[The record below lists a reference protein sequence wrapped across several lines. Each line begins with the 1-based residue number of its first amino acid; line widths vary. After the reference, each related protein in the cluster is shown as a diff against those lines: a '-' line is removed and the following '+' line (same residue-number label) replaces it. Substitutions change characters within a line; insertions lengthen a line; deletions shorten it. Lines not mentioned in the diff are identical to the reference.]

1 MSDRETISMRSGNLG
16 RSVLASP
23 ALLVVPTILLLL
35 FTYVWPL
42 LQVLRLSFSA
52 ADASVLDGA
61 GFTLKHYIDFFLDP
75 TSLRVIWRSFWISIA
90 STIIALVVAYPYAIS
105 IARGGPMMRR
115 LLISIALLPMTTSG
129 VVRAYGVIMVLGREG
144 PLNALLLTLG
154 IVSRPVEFLY
164 GPAAL
169 IIGNAYFVLPFVI
182 LPLATGIARIDRRLL
197 DAASTLGATRLAMT
211 RTVTLPLLVPAIAAG
226 SVVAFTLN
234 MTAFVTPGLLGG
246 QGYLV
251 ITTLLGQQMFAL
263 ANWITGAV
271 IAVVLLAIV
280 IVTMSVYQAWM
291 DRKAKFYAPRS

>member
-1 MSDRETISMRSGNLG
+1 
-16 RSVLASP
+16 
-23 ALLVVPTILLLL
+23 
-35 FTYVWPL
+35 
-42 LQVLRLSFSA
+42 
-52 ADASVLDGA
+52 
-61 GFTLKHYIDFFLDP
+61 
-75 TSLRVIWRSFWISIA
+75 
-90 STIIALVVAYPYAIS
+90 
-105 IARGGPMMRR
+105 
-115 LLISIALLPMTTSG
+115 MTTSG

-144 PLNALLLTLG
+144 PLNSLLLSLR
-154 IVSRPVEFLY
+154 IVSRPIEFLY

-197 DAASTLGATRLAMT
+197 DAASTLGATRLGIT

-226 SVVAFTLN
+226 SIVAFTLN

-251 ITTLLGQQMFAL
+251 ITTLLGQQMFGL

-280 IVTMSVYQAWM
+280 IVTMSLYQAWL